1 MTQTEDH
8 HCIFE
13 VAGEFFSTPAI
24 QIREI
29 VAKPRYSKVP
39 CANTLIAGLWH
50 EGSEFI
56 PLIRLPFQ
64 DGFDPSSE
72 SQVLVVNNA
81 TTAWGLLVDKVLTIA
96 PIECSTATDDGDS
109 EIRQVLKGKSIW
121 EGRSLRVV
129 DLSVIYLMIAKTLE
143 LEPV

>member
-1 MTQTEDH
+1 MTPTEDH

-13 VAGEFFSTPAI
+13 VAGELFSTPAI

-29 VAKPRYSKVP
+29 VSKPKYAKVP

-64 DGFDPSSE
+64 DGFNPSNE

-81 TTAWGLLVDKVLTIA
+81 TTAWGLLVDRVLTIA
-96 PIECSTATDDGDS
+96 PMECSTSTENEDA

-121 EGRSLRVV
+121 EGQPLRVV
-129 DLSVIYLMIAKTLE
+129 DVSVIYLMIEKTLE
-143 LEPV
+143 LEPA